1 VQRAIE
7 LVGIPT
13 VVVTVEPEETRQA
26 RPPRALSPRGFVAG
40 HSLGRP
46 NDAAL
51 QKWILM
57 DALGLLLAE
66 PRPGEVIE
74 RDRKGDAAWTRFAFP
89 TWWHYDVLRGLDYLR
104 RAGVAATRPASRRPA
119 RRRAGPG
126 CGPSA
131 RSRSRW

>member
-1 VQRAIE
+1 MVTVQRMIE

-13 VVVTVEPEETRQA
+13 VVITVEPEETLQA
-26 RPPRALSPRGFVAG
+26 RPPRALNPRGFVAG

-51 QKWILM
+51 QKRIVM

-74 RDRKGDAAWTRFAFP
+74 RD
-89 TWWHYDVLRGLDYLR
+89 Y
-104 RAGVAATRPASRRPA
+104 
-119 RRRAGPG
+119 
-126 CGPSA
+126 PST
-131 RSRSRW
+131 

>member
-1 VQRAIE
+1 MQRMIE

-26 RPPRALSPRGFVAG
+26 RPPRALCPHGFVAG

-46 NDAAL
+46 GDVAL

-57 DALGLLLAE
+57 DALELLVGA

-74 RDRKGDAAWTRFAFP
+74 RD
-89 TWWHYDVLRGLDYLR
+89 Y
-104 RAGVAATRPASRRPA
+104 ASV
-119 RRRAGPG
+119 PG
-126 CGPSA
+126 
-131 RSRSRW
+131 